1 METRASG
8 RRLLCLGA
16 AVSLAA
22 ASLTGMPA
30 LAAKSSSKP
39 AQKSSRTG
47 MDLTVIEHERWLDTL
62 KGTVKNFGPGSA
74 RDVTVIV
81 KFLDKKNK
89 PLGTQNVSV
98 GDLGPGHQNSWS
110 LAIKEKH
117 RPAVRYEFEVHA
129 IRQ

>member
-1 METRASG
+1 MDTRASG
-8 RRLLCLGA
+8 RRLLWFC
-16 AVSLAA
+16 AVACLAA
-22 ASLTGMPA
+22 ACLTGLPA
-30 LAAKSSSKP
+30 LAAKSSSTQP
-39 AQKSSRTG
+39 QKSSRKG

-62 KGTVKNFGPGSA
+62 KGTVKNYGPGSA

-98 GDLGPGHQNSWS
+98 GDLGPGHQSSWS

>member
-16 AVSLAA
+16 AASLAA
-22 ASLTGMPA
+22 ASLMGASA
-30 LAAKSSSKP
+30 LAAKSASKP
-39 AQKSSRTG
+39 SQQSSRKG

-62 KGTVKNFGPGSA
+62 KGTVKNYGPGSA

-81 KFLDKKNK
+81 KFVDKKNK
-89 PLGTQNVSV
+89 RLGTQNVSV
-98 GDLGPGHQNSWS
+98 GDLGPGHQSSWS
-110 LAIKEKH
+110 LPIKEKH
-117 RPAVRYEFEVHA
+117 RPAVRYDFEVHA